1 MSLDWQSL
9 PMRLDGR
16 QRCLM
21 PTRNVNLTNEQ
32 DKFVAERVKS
42 GQYAN
47 ASEVIRT
54 GLRLLE
60 REERAYEEKMAALQK
75 AIQDGLDSG
84 IAEPGVFEKIREKF
98 NLPNREKCA

>member
-1 MSLDWQSL
+1 
-9 PMRLDGR
+9 MRLDGQ

-42 GQYAN
+42 G
-47 ASEVIRT
+47 
-54 GLRLLE
+54 
-60 REERAYEEKMAALQK
+60 
-75 AIQDGLDSG
+75 
-84 IAEPGVFEKIREKF
+84 IREKF